1 MSQPTKRLVVLYDGT
16 DNTPGDN
23 TNVWKTHQ
31 LLAGVDGAGVPQE
44 KTYIEGV
51 GTEIGS
57 IMAGSIFGS
66 GVAAKIREGYKW
78 LVMNYE
84 EGAEIYVFGFSRGAF
99 SARSLVQMIANCGI
113 THRGSYGQW
122 KSEQAFERYESI
134 SRQGSEVLHPI
145 WRLRYWRD
153 NPDKAP
159 AGWVPTADDRRLM
172 DEDQVQYVKV
182 RMAGLWDTV
191 GAMGSDAV
199 KNHGAST
206 QKSAA
211 HNVRPT
217 SRLEYSYHAM
227 AIDEH
232 RPMFQNT
239 LWRTFVEA
247 GQEQVKSEEFSKT
260 YEQRWFVGAHS
271 DVGGGY
277 HDDRL
282 PDYSLTWMH
291 SKAASLGLAFTSAVV
306 PQPDG
311 WRATPHDS
319 FKKFAGGVLSIWD
332 KVVPGDQ
339 RFYREIGRAP
349 RPVRTAEGKDGFLIS
364 LNETIDETVFRK
376 WSEDSTYRPPSLV
389 DYFRRNPGKEPS
401 ASSAGS
407 PS

>member
-16 DNTPGDN
+16 DNTPKDN

-31 LLAGVDGAGVPQE
+31 LLAASDAAGVPQE
-44 KTYIEGV
+44 KVYIEGV

-57 IMAGSIFGS
+57 IVAGSIFGS
-66 GVAAKIREGYKW
+66 GVAAKIRQGYKW

-99 SARSLVQMIANCGI
+99 TARSLVQMIANCGI
-113 THRGSYGQW
+113 TCRGSYGEW
-122 KSEQAFERYESI
+122 KSEQAFDRYESI
-134 SRQGSEVLHPI
+134 SRQDKEVLHPI

-172 DEDQVQYVKV
+172 DESQVQYVKV

-191 GAMGSDAV
+191 GAMGPDAL

-217 SRLEYSYHAM
+217 SRLEFSYHAM

-247 GQEQVKSEEFSKT
+247 GHELSKAEEFSKT

-277 HDDRL
+277 KDDPL
-282 PDYSLTWMH
+282 PDISMNWMQA
-291 SKAASLGLAFTSAVV
+291 KAASLGLAFTSMVV
-306 PQPDG
+306 PSEDAWSHKP
-311 WRATPHDS
+311 TDS
-319 FKKFAGGVLSIWD
+319 YSRFAGGVLSIWD
-332 KVVPGDQ
+332 TVVPGDQ

-349 RPVRTAEGKDGFLIS
+349 RPVRTGEGKEGFLIS
-364 LNETIDETVFRK
+364 LNETIDETVYRK
-376 WSEDSTYRPPSLV
+376 WSEDPTYRPPSLV
-389 DYFRRNPGKEPS
+389 DYFRRHPAKEPS
-401 ASSAGS
+401 GNSGGAS
-407 PS
+407 